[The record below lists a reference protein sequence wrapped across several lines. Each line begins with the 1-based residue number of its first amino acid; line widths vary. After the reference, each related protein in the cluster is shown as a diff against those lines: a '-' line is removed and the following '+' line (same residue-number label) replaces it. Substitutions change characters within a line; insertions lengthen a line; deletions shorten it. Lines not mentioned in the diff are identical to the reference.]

1 MASASCAERPHSI
14 AASRR
19 SQETIASGGQAA
31 RRRSPFCAPNS
42 RTIRL
47 WRALFNRSVES
58 RSNAAAGRCG
68 RRAWRAARR
77 TRVCPSRLARE
88 PKGAWAK
95 WAMRRERM
103 YQRRCPV
110 GTEVL
115 RFGSDVPRR
124 SRLGVRPHVRERVWP
139 APRKGGGTPVRRG
152 GGGGGGKGTRNTP
165 AGGLSRV
172 GGGKKRPPPPQA
184 GKTET
189 PPPPPRPP
197 PPPP

>member
-1 MASASCAERPHSI
+1 MAS
-14 AASRR
+14 
-19 SQETIASGGQAA
+19 
-31 RRRSPFCAPNS
+31 
-42 RTIRL
+42 
-47 WRALFNRSVES
+47 
-58 RSNAAAGRCG
+58 
-68 RRAWRAARR
+68 RAARR

-124 SRLGVRPHVRERVWP
+124 SQLGVRPHVRERVWP

-152 GGGGGGKGTRNTP
+152 GGGGGGRGT
-165 AGGLSRV
+165 
-172 GGGKKRPPPPQA
+172 GGGGGGA
-184 GKTET
+184 LCGGWGGGG
-189 PPPPPRPP
+189 
-197 PPPP
+197 